1 MQALI
6 DGDIIRYSV
15 GFAAEDDP
23 VEYCLH
29 SVKLLLQSI
38 IKESGSDGYRLFL
51 TGSGNFREQVAVT
64 KPYKGNRDPLN
75 KPVHYAAIKEYLVK
89 YWNAEVVEGYEADD
103 AMGIVQASKFM
114 VNGRMYM
121 PPKEDD
127 FCTII
132 CSLDKDMNM
141 IPGWHYNW
149 RKNEK
154 YFITEDQAIRSFYK
168 QLLTGDSTDNIQGIP
183 KVGPKTAEKI
193 LAEYSTEEDMYWAV
207 LCKYSTYYDKPL
219 EVMTEMGK
227 LLWIWRKE
235 NDVWEPPY

>member
-6 DGDIIRYSV
+6 DSDIVLYSV

-23 VEYCLH
+23 IEYCLH
-29 SVKLLLQSI
+29 SVKQLLQSI
-38 IKESGSDGYRLFL
+38 IKESGADSYRLFL
-51 TGSGNFREQVAVT
+51 TGPGNFREQVAVT

-103 AMGIVQASKFM
+103 AMGVAQCGELLNHLGQIFYQS
-114 VNGRMYM
+114 GL
-121 PPKEDD
+121 DS
-127 FCTII
+127 TII

-154 YFITEDQAIRSFYK
+154 YFVTTTQAIRSFYK

-193 LAEYSTEEDMYWAV
+193 LAECTTEEDMYWAV

>member
-23 VEYCLH
+23 IEYCLH

-38 IKESGSDGYRLFL
+38 IKESGADSYRLFL
-51 TGSGNFREQVAVT
+51 TGPGNFREKVAVT

-89 YWNAEVVEGYEADD
+89 HWNAEVVEGYEADD
-103 AMGIVQASKFM
+103 AMGFIQYQQGLTRDKCGSIESST
-114 VNGRMYM
+114 
-121 PPKEDD
+121 P
-127 FCTII
+127 TII
-132 CSLDKDMNM
+132 CSLDKDMKM
-141 IPGWHYNW
+141 IPGNHYNW

-154 YFITEDQAIRSFYK
+154 YWITEEEAIRNYYK

-193 LAEYSTEEDMYWAV
+193 LAECKTEEDMYWAT
-207 LCKYSTYYDKPL
+207 LCKYAGYYDKPH

-227 LLWIWRKE
+227 LLWIWRKD
-235 NDVWEPPY
+235 NDVWEPPF

>member
-23 VEYCLH
+23 IEYCLH

-38 IKESGSDGYRLFL
+38 IKESGADSYRLFL
-51 TGSGNFREQVAVT
+51 TGSGNFREKVAVT

-89 YWNAEVVEGYEADD
+89 HWDAEVVEGYEADD
-103 AMGIVQASKFM
+103 AMGIEQCRLNQGSEYK
-114 VNGRMYM
+114 
-121 PPKEDD
+121 
-127 FCTII
+127 TII
-132 CSLDKDMNM
+132 CSLDKDMKM
-141 IPGWHYNW
+141 IPGLHYNW
-149 RKNEK
+149 RKNET
-154 YFITEDQAIRSFYK
+154 FSINSSEALLNFYK

-193 LAEYSTEEDMYWAV
+193 LVECETEEDMYWAT
-207 LCKYSTYYDKPL
+207 LCKYTGYYDKPH

-227 LLWIWRKE
+227 LLWIWRKD